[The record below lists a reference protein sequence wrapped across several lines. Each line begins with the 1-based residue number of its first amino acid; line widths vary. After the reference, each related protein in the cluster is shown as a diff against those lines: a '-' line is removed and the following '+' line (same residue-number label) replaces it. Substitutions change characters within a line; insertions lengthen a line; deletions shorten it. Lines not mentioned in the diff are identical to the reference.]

1 MAGGAATGTLS
12 ARPIVSSITRDDDA
26 AIRALL
32 RASVIPGAV
41 RVAFTREPHYFAGD
55 ALAGGEDHAVV
66 ARHDGRLVGLGR
78 CTVYSLN
85 RNGAP
90 ARVGYLG
97 ELRVAPGT
105 MHSARLLRDGYAQ
118 LAESVG
124 DVDACFTSITSDND
138 RARAVL
144 EQGGRLGLPEY
155 TPLASLVTLVA
166 PVAPVRPVDAARAFA
181 SDESRACE
189 PAEEALTF
197 LASHAR
203 NAQLTLAWDSERLTR
218 LAAHGFDAGDLV
230 LVRRG
235 GGVVAVA
242 GVWDQRPFRQVVV
255 DGYDTALQLTRSPAN
270 LWFRLTKRPMLPPP
284 GSVLAQG
291 AVLGAT
297 VTAPDDWHSLWPAL
311 QARAHAK
318 GLAWLAIARDARDP
332 ELAVLRAL
340 THAREYHTTLY
351 DVALGGQSPATAWDS
366 RLVRPEVGFL

>member
-1 MAGGAATGTLS
+1 MAGGAATSTLS
-12 ARPIVSSITRDDDA
+12 ARPIVTSITRDDDA

-105 MHSARLLRDGYAQ
+105 AHSARLLRDGYAQ

-144 EQGGRLGLPEY
+144 EQGGRLGLPVY

-166 PVAPVRPVDAARAFA
+166 PVAPVRATDTARGIASDDGGAGEDVEEAMAFIAAR
-181 SDESRACE
+181 
-189 PAEEALTF
+189 
-197 LASHAR
+197 AR
-203 NAQLTLAWDSERLTR
+203 NAQLTLAWDGDLLTR
-218 LAAHGFDAGDLV
+218 LAPHGFGAGDLV

-235 GGVVAVA
+235 GAVVAVA

-255 DGYDTALQLTRSPAN
+255 DGYDTALQLTRTPAN

-297 VTAPDDWHSLWPAL
+297 VTAPDDWHALWPAL

-318 GLAWLAIARDARDP
+318 RLAWLAIARDARDP

-351 DVALGGQSPATAWDS
+351 DVALGGRAPATAWDS
-366 RLVRPEVGFL
+366 RLVRPEVGLL